1 MTPWTDRAGRFS
13 PLKAAVFA
21 GTVVPAILIAWSWIA
36 GGLGPRPFE
45 EAIHQTGNWAVRFLL
60 LSLAVT
66 PFRRILRFNK
76 LILVRRM
83 LGLAALSYVLVH
95 FALYVADSR
104 WDLAFVAKEIA
115 VRIYLTIGFLAML
128 GLIAL
133 GATSTDA
140 AIRRLGGNWN
150 RLHKIVYA
158 IGILGLLHFFM
169 QTKADVFEATLM
181 AGFFILLMLYRLA
194 HWRRFDIAAAPV
206 LISVAALGALMTAA
220 TELAW
225 YGLATGVPPMR
236 VLLANLDFSFV
247 IRPGWWALAAGLAVA
262 TAAFVQARVAGGDP
276 KPGRK
281 QDPRQGRARA
291 VRASSA

>member
-21 GTVVPAILIAWSWIA
+21 GTIVPAILIAWSWAA

-95 FALYVADSR
+95 VVLYVADSR

-115 VRIYLTIGFLAML
+115 IRIYLTIGFLAL
-128 GLIAL
+128 IGLIAL

-150 RLHKIVYA
+150 RLHRIVYA

-181 AGFFILLMLYRLA
+181 SGLFVLLMLYRLA
-194 HWRRFDIAAAPV
+194 HWRGFDIASVPV
-206 LISVAALGALMTAA
+206 LVSVAVFGAVMTAA

-236 VLLANLDFSFV
+236 VLIANFDFSFV
-247 IRPGWWALAAGLAVA
+247 VRPSWWVLAAGLAVA
-262 TAAFVQARVAGGDP
+262 LFAFLWARLAGSDS
-276 KPGRK
+276 K
-281 QDPRQGRARA
+281 QGRGQGGARA
-291 VRASSA
+291 VRASA